1 MMKRFLIA
9 LQFLTIIPVK
19 RELTITEE
27 DIAKSSSDFVAVGL
41 AQGLTLVAVDYAS
54 GMIFDRDIVTGMV
67 LLALVLS
74 NGGFHLDGLAD
85 TFDAVAS
92 KGDKE
97 KKLAVMKDSATG
109 PMGVVAIFFALL
121 LEYLILNN
129 LAGMSAGLYYHSLVL
144 MPMFSKWAMVVSMVH
159 GRPARNNGLGRM
171 FIGRVGNRE
180 MCISTVVLFV
190 SFAILGMISGDIS
203 FGRKYV
209 FLIVSA
215 MMTYLLCRLSVG
227 FFNRKIGGLTGD
239 TLGAVAEV
247 TQITFLLMVT
257 AWSRLSS

>member
-1 MMKRFLIA
+1 MKRFLIA

-27 DIAKSSSDFVAVGL
+27 DIAKSSSAFVAVGL
-41 AQGLTLVAVDYAS
+41 AQGLTLVAVDYAA
-54 GMIFDRDIVTGMV
+54 GMIFDIDIVTGMV

-85 TFDAVAS
+85 TFDAIAS

-97 KKLAVMKDSATG
+97 KKLAAMKDSAAG

-121 LEYLILNN
+121 LKYLSLNN
-129 LAGMSAGLYYHSLVL
+129 LAGVSAGLFYSSLVL

-159 GRPARNNGLGRM
+159 GRPARNNGLGRI
-171 FIGRVGNRE
+171 FTGRVGNKE
-180 MCISTVVLFV
+180 IAISTAILFV
-190 SFAILGMISGDIS
+190 SFFVIPQMVFADMALV
-203 FGRKYV
+203 REYV
-209 FLIVSA
+209 LFVGSA
-215 MMTYLLCRLSVG
+215 MMIYLLCRLSVR
-227 FFNRKIGGLTGD
+227 FFDRRFGGLTGD

-247 TQITFLLMVT
+247 TEITFLLMVV